1 MEDKGSAV
9 TEACK
14 AKKALTYIHHFLSDI
29 SAFYGAHWKDYCVK
43 IDPEKDLKKM

>member
-14 AKKALTYIHHFLSDI
+14 AKKALTYHPHFLSDI
-29 SAFYGAHWKDYCVK
+29 SAFIEHGKLLCQDRPSDRSDK
-43 IDPEKDLKKM
+43 L